1 MKVPSIPNVS
11 SSNGPGPVA
20 GSTSAMNTPPKPV
33 LRTSAAPAVVAEVPP
48 QPPVPARFPWLSRLT
63 QQLEQAAKQHPT
75 FNEAPILGEN
85 LDRSA

>member
-33 LRTSAAPAVVAEVPP
+33 LQTSATPAVVAEVA
-48 QPPVPARFPWLSRLT
+48 PPVPARFPWLSRLT
-63 QQLEQAAKQHPT
+63 QQLEQAAKQHPA